1 MCNSVRVAGLKPWL
15 VCFSFML
22 FLQSAA
28 AVQVAFGPG
37 APSSSSMR
45 TYGAPKIE
53 NLDQGSSLGVQGSDD
68 DQFLSTLPLATSV
81 TGTDVSMDIDV
92 VDASN
97 SNVKNE
103 YIEIWVRRLI

>member
-1 MCNSVRVAGLKPWL
+1 
-15 VCFSFML
+15 ML

-68 DQFLSTLPLATSV
+68 DQFLSTLPLATSGA
-81 TGTDVSMDIDV
+81 GTDVSMDIDV
-92 VDASN
+92 VDASI

-103 YIEIWVRRLI
+103 YIEIWVRHLIYLT